1 MLLLLLSDVNVDD
14 DIPIQFFNL
23 HHIAFSS
30 SFWVK
35 RSYCLVFN
43 LDVIVID
50 K

>member
-1 MLLLLLSDVNVDD
+1 MLLLLLFDVNDD

-23 HHIAFSS
+23 HYIAFNN

-43 LDVIVID
+43 LDVIVIE